1 MPDIQLNPPNTPT
14 PDHPKAIE
22 KISDGL
28 VAGEEFVTLLG
39 ATGTGKTFTM
49 AGVIERVQ
57 RPALVIAHNKTL
69 AAQLCNEFREFFP
82 ENKVEYFVS
91 YYDYYQPEAYV
102 PAQDLYIEKDSS
114 INDEIDRLRHAAT
127 ASLLARR
134 DVIIVASV
142 SCIFGIGSP
151 ELYRRQMQLFKVGEW
166 IDRHELFRKL
176 VGMQY
181 TRNETALTRGTFR
194 AKGEMLEIFPAY
206 AESAYRVNLFGD
218 EIESIHHFDPLTG
231 EIFDEIDHV
240 AVWPA
245 SHYATE
251 EDTLERAV
259 REIKAEL
266 DERIAWFAER
276 GKELEA
282 HRLMQRTQYDIEM
295 LKELGFTSGIEN
307 YSRILDDRPPGSP
320 PHTLID
326 YFPDESSSSL
336 TSRIRRS
343 RRSAACTRGTARAS
357 RRWWTSASACPR
369 RWTTGP

>member
-1 MPDIQLNPPNTPT
+1 
-14 PDHPKAIE
+14 
-22 KISDGL
+22 
-28 VAGEEFVTLLG
+28 
-39 ATGTGKTFTM
+39 
-49 AGVIERVQ
+49 
-57 RPALVIAHNKTL
+57 
-69 AAQLCNEFREFFP
+69 
-82 ENKVEYFVS
+82 
-91 YYDYYQPEAYV
+91 
-102 PAQDLYIEKDSS
+102 
-114 INDEIDRLRHAAT
+114 
-127 ASLLARR
+127 
-134 DVIIVASV
+134 
-142 SCIFGIGSP
+142 
-151 ELYRRQMQLFKVGEW
+151 MQLFKVGEW
-166 IDRHELFRKL
+166 IDRDELFRKL

-251 EDTLERAV
+251 EETLERAV
-259 REIKAEL
+259 IEIKAEL
-266 DERIAWFAER
+266 DERLAWFDER

-326 YFPDESSSSL
+326 YFPDDFVVFVDESHQ
-336 TSRIRRS
+336 TIPQIGGMYEGDRS
-343 RRSAACTRGTARAS
+343 RKQTLVDFGFRLPSALDNRPLQVRRVPAPGRPAGDGLGDARAS
-357 RRWWTSASACPR
+357 SSAGPR
-369 RWTTGP
+369 RGSSSRSSARPGSSTPRSRSARPATRSTT